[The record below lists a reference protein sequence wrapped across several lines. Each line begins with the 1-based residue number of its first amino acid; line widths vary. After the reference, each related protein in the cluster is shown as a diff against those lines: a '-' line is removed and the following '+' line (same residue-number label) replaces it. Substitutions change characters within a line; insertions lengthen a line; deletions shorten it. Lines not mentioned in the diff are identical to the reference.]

1 MNDGTETETEAQV
14 DDVLIEMSISEII
27 TLDPYDLNNGIYT
40 RIYDIMKEKEK
51 KCIKEGFVDKVVC
64 LQRCEDLPMRAEDL
78 ESKSK
83 HHVEAMCW
91 VYAPFIGARLKAT
104 LNKITYSSL
113 SAVLGPIQII
123 IPINRINQEVFRLSE
138 KGLTTAAD
146 EKEVAVGR
154 TVIVEVKAMRFNVGS
169 TSIKVIGEL
178 TGILEQ
184 EPQEVTTAAAAAAA
198 ATATETV
205 MDSEDDA

>member
-1 MNDGTETETEAQV
+1 
-14 DDVLIEMSISEII
+14 MSISEII
-27 TLDPYDLNNGIYT
+27 TLEPYDLNNGIYT
-40 RIYDIMKEKEK
+40 RIYEIMKEKEK

-91 VYAPFIGARLKAT
+91 VYVPFIGARLRAT

-154 TVIVEVKAMRFNVGS
+154 TVIVEVKAMRFNIGS

-178 TGILEQ
+178 TGILEEESQ
-184 EPQEVTTAAAAAAA
+184 GVEKTEKATEAEAE
-198 ATATETV
+198 TATETGTGATK
-205 MDSEDDA
+205 DSDDDA

>member
-1 MNDGTETETEAQV
+1 MNDQIEA
-14 DDVLIEMSISEII
+14 DDVLIEMSITETI
-27 TLDPYDLNNGIYT
+27 TLEPYDLNNGIYT
-40 RIYDIMKEKEK
+40 RIYDIMKAKEK
-51 KCIKEGFVDKVVC
+51 KCIKQGFVDKVVC

-91 VYAPFIGARLKAT
+91 VYAPFIGARLEAT

-113 SAVLGPIQII
+113 SGVLGPIQII

-138 KGLTTAAD
+138 KGLTTVAD

-178 TGILEQ
+178 TGILNEELQ
-184 EPQEVTTAAAAAAA
+184 GTEMTATAVATATAAAK
-198 ATATETV
+198 
-205 MDSEDDA
+205 DSEDDA